1 MKPTVFIHTNA
12 AQLLGAY
19 VSAYSLQR
27 ASQHPDKFDVQII
40 ELEKYPHLMKHD
52 GDTFLRDGEKVT
64 WRYAELQSFTML
76 RFLPP
81 QLMNYEGR
89 SIVIDPDIFAVGD
102 VYDLLSRDMQGKSVL
117 CRQSKNG
124 RSYATSCMLMDN
136 AKLKHWEWEKNI
148 DELFAGKRD
157 YQPWIVLELEP
168 ADSIGLFE
176 EEWNDFDNLDKD
188 TQLLHNT
195 RRTTQPWK
203 TGLAFQ
209 DLHRIAADSKPS
221 LKSTLRD
228 KFRSMMGKRPH
239 IHQPHP
245 DQKQQDLFF
254 GFLRECLE
262 KNIVSQDLLKAE
274 IEREYLRPD
283 ALQVLEA
290 TPPLDKTL
298 ASLGKH
304 PAAA

>member
-12 AQLLGAY
+12 AQLLGAK

-27 ASQHPDKFDVQII
+27 ASQHADKFDVQII
-40 ELEKYPHLMKHD
+40 ELEKHPHLMNHD
-52 GDTFLRDGEKVT
+52 GDTFLRDGEKFV
-64 WRYAELQSFTML
+64 WQYAELQSFTLL

-81 QLMNYEGR
+81 QLMNYQGR
-89 SIVIDPDIFAVGD
+89 SIVVDPDIFAVGD
-102 VYDLLSRDMQGKSVL
+102 VYDLLSRDMEGKAVL

-136 AKLKHWEWEKNI
+136 EKLTHWKWEQQI
-148 DELFAGKRD
+148 DELFALQRD
-157 YQPWIVLELEP
+157 YQKWIVLELEP
-168 ADSIGLFE
+168 ENSIGLFE
-176 EEWNDFDNLDKD
+176 KEWNDFDNLDQN

-209 DLHRIAADSKPS
+209 DLHRISADAQKSNKPS
-221 LKSTLRD
+221 LRD
-228 KFRSMMGKRPH
+228 KFRALMGKRPH

-262 KNIVSQDLLKAE
+262 KNLVSQELLQAE

-290 TPPLDKTL
+290 TPPLDRTL
-298 ASLGKH
+298 QSLGKAT
-304 PAAA
+304 AA

>member
-12 AQLLGAY
+12 AQLLGAK

-27 ASQHPDKFDVQII
+27 ASQSPDKFDVQII
-40 ELEKYPHLMKHD
+40 ELENQQHLMKHD
-52 GDTFLRDGEKVT
+52 GDTFLRDNEKVA
-64 WRYAELQSFTML
+64 WQYAELQSFTL
-76 RFLPP
+76 TRFLPP

-89 SIVIDPDIFAVGD
+89 SVVIDPDIFAVGD
-102 VYDLLSRDMQGKSVL
+102 VYDLLSRDMEGKAVL

-136 AKLKHWEWEKNI
+136 AKLTHWKWEEQI
-148 DELFAGKRD
+148 DELFAHKRD

-168 ADSIGLFE
+168 QESIGLFE
-176 EEWNDFDNLDKD
+176 PEWNDFDKLDKE

-209 DLHRIAADSKPS
+209 DLHRISADAQKKPGS
-221 LKSTLRD
+221 SLRD
-228 KFRSMMGKRPH
+228 KFRSLLGKRPH

-262 KNIVSQDLLKAE
+262 KGVVSQELLQAE
-274 IEREYLRPD
+274 IDREYLRPD
-283 ALQVLEA
+283 ALKVLEA
-290 TPPLDKTL
+290 TPPLDQTL
-298 ASLGKH
+298 VSLGK
-304 PAAA
+304 ASSNA

>member
-12 AQLLGAY
+12 SQLLGAK

-27 ASQHPDKFDVQII
+27 ASQHADKFDVQII

-52 GDTFLRDGEKVT
+52 GDNFLRDGQKFV
-64 WRYAELQSFTML
+64 WQYAELQSFTLL

-81 QLMNYEGR
+81 QLMNFQGR
-89 SIVIDPDIFAVGD
+89 SIVVDPDIFAVGD
-102 VYDLLSRDMQGKSVL
+102 VYDLLSRDMQGKAVL

-136 AKLKHWEWEKNI
+136 AKLAHWQWEQQV
-148 DELFAGKRD
+148 DEMFALQRD
-157 YQPWIVLELEP
+157 YQKWIVLELEP
-168 ADSIGLFE
+168 ENSVGLFE
-176 EEWNDFDNLDKD
+176 NEWNDFDNLDKN
-188 TQLLHNT
+188 TQFLHNT

-209 DLHRIAADSKPS
+209 DLHRISADAQKKSKPS
-221 LKSTLRD
+221 LRD
-228 KFRSMMGKRPH
+228 KLRALTGKHKH

-262 KNIVSQDLLKAE
+262 KNLVSQELLQAE

-283 ALQVLEA
+283 ALQIVEK
-290 TPPLDKTL
+290 TPSLDQTL
-298 ASLGKH
+298 ASLGKVKT
-304 PAAA
+304 PA